1 MSVYLDM
8 TPGTSLFSLN
18 MLLTGSTFARYWNIR
33 ISQIP
38 CGTSY
43 TGNNPWTRFIK
54 ILIKTFWFAAPDN
67 CLQYFTSSVGTFSS
81 FNYKFSDTPT
91 YQHLANQD
99 YTICIRMNQV
109 HPFPFVWW
117 CRGLY
122 FTRWNYFLSKGF
134 CGVCYSVCD
143 HPTDGTH
150 AKPFTLS
157 TEDTVNAV
165 HDALCLTDW
174 LQIPCATDQQST
186 SEKLSDGTGCVAKI
200 CGGAFTAED
209 AGAAPAPVYS
219 KCHLPVCSWIR
230 PIKETNWFIIPC
242 IARLPQTVRR
252 SFLFE
257 QRRRHSWL
265 NWRHRI
271 LS

>member
-1 MSVYLDM
+1 M
-8 TPGTSLFSLN
+8 
-18 MLLTGSTFARYWNIR
+18 
-33 ISQIP
+33 
-38 CGTSY
+38 
-43 TGNNPWTRFIK
+43 
-54 ILIKTFWFAAPDN
+54 
-67 CLQYFTSSVGTFSS
+67 GTFSS

-109 HPFPFVWW
+109 NSFPFVWRG
-117 CRGLY
+117 RGLY
-122 FTRWNYFLSKGF
+122 LTRWNYFLSKGF

-165 HDALCLTDW
+165 HDFNCKSDW
-174 LQIPCATDQQST
+174 LQIPCGTDQQST
-186 SEKLSDGTGCVAKI
+186 SQFLSDGTTGCVNNI
-200 CGGAFTAED
+200 CGGSFSAKSKETT
-209 AGAAPAPVYS
+209 PVPVYS
-219 KCHLPVCSWIR
+219 KCHLPVVVTSKQR
-230 PIKETNWFIIPC
+230 KNFTNWFIILC
-242 IARLPQTVRR
+242 IARLPQTVRS
-252 SFLFE
+252 SFLHE
-257 QRRRHSWL
+257 QRRLRNWH